1 MKTALF
7 ALACAV
13 GLVAA
18 EETRESG
25 LRLIATSETERSWM
39 TMDQVHELIYA
50 EVGFIDV
57 TDEVTIPS
65 SKLKSTQRASN
76 IPTTLSQQSMVNL
89 LTPKVNPQSPLC
101 ALAAIT

>member
-1 MKTALF
+1 MKAALF
-7 ALACAV
+7 ALACVV
-13 GLVAA
+13 GLFVA

-25 LRLIATSETERSWM
+25 FHLISTSESERSWM

-57 TDEVTIPS
+57 TDEVTILS

-76 IPTTLSQQSMVNL
+76 IPTTFGSTAQAQSAVIHFMCN
-89 LTPKVNPQSPLC
+89 C
-101 ALAAIT
+101 E